1 MQLTLRSNHAMRLV
15 MYCAVNE
22 GKVAPVAEIARAC
35 NMSETHLAKIA
46 NRLAALG
53 FVETLRGRAGGVR
66 LAHPPEELNVGE
78 IVRASEFGRSLVECL
93 SPETNTC
100 PLIKV
105 CRFRTVI
112 IQALDAFLAVLD
124 RYTVADLVEE
134 QEALRNTLGLSSP
147 EAPSADLAPKTA
159 SASRRS

>member
-22 GKVAPVAEIARAC
+22 GRVAPVAEIARAC

-46 NRLAALG
+46 NHLAAQG

-66 LAHPPEELNVGE
+66 LARAPEQLNVGQ
-78 IVRASEFGRSLVECL
+78 IVRASELGRCLVECL
-93 SPETNTC
+93 APETNQC
-100 PLIKV
+100 PLIDV
-105 CRFRTVI
+105 CGFRSVVTE
-112 IQALDAFLAVLD
+112 ALEAFLSVLD

-134 QEALRNTLGLSSP
+134 REALQRTLGLLP
-147 EAPSADLAPKTA
+147 AAE
-159 SASRRS
+159 